1 MAVNIYG
8 VKRWL
13 DLSSSGHGPVVD
25 SCKHSD
31 KLLGSTR
38 GREFLDP
45 MSDNHLFML
54 DSASRCQL
62 NLVCIQQVI

>member
-1 MAVNIYG
+1 MAVNTYG
-8 VKRWL
+8 MKRSL

-31 KLLGSTR
+31 KPLGSTR
-38 GREFLDP
+38 GREFLDH
-45 MSDNHLFML
+45 MSDNQRFMQ
-54 DSASRCQL
+54 DSAPWCQL